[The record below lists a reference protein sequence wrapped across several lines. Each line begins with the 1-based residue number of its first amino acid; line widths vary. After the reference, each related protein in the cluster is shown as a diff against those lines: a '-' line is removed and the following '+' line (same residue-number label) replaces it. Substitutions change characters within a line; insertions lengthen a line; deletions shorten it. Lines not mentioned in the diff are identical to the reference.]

1 MDEKERQD
9 FDLEDIIR
17 EFGGAPESAEGTPEA
32 PEDLAETRRMEP
44 VEEAPEDMTE
54 TRRMDPVDLD
64 ATRRMDPVDL
74 DATRRMDPA
83 DLAETRRMDPVAS
96 AVTELSGDT
105 IRLDKLPSELTEAI
119 EKETT
124 GEDGEQVRTW
134 DPSGTVRSELFSDHW
149 EPEYEQPIGEYIP
162 PQPIV
167 FQPKSRLRE
176 LKKKLV
182 AGPEKRF
189 YELSEKGVGK
199 LQAAIFLSLLVV
211 LICAASTAM
220 YAFGMVQENRM
231 RLMVFSQ
238 FLAMLVSALLGSYQ
252 LIEGF
257 ADLGRKRVTLNTVL
271 AFTFVACCVDGVLCL
286 KQLRVPCCAAFS
298 LEVTM
303 SLWNACQKRNI
314 EMSRMDTLRKATR
327 LDGIAA
333 CPEYLDGSKG
343 LVRKEGQVEDFM
355 DHHAAR
361 SKPEKVT
368 GIYALVAIIAGFGLG
383 IAAGVMGGF
392 SAGVQVAAVSLLA
405 AVPATAF
412 ISNSRP
418 TWILERRFHKLS
430 TLLCGWQGV
439 EGLSGKAVFPLT
451 FGDLYSPDAIRLN
464 GMKFFGDWEP
474 DRVLAYA
481 TAVMVAEES
490 GLAPMFTQVLHSHN
504 GRHYDAADL
513 CHYENGGVG
522 ATVDGEAVLLGSSGF
537 MKDMEI
543 EVPDSAKI
551 TGGVYVAIGGKL
563 SGLFAV
569 SYDKSRAVVAGL
581 RTLTA
586 YRKLSCVLTTHD
598 FMLTHSFLRKRFGV
612 KPKRFQLPEHEL
624 RAQLRERQA
633 DADAPCLVMTTSGD
647 LASIAYG
654 VTGARVL
661 RSTCWLGAILHIV
674 GGVVGLGIMTLL
686 VVLGSFE
693 LLTPANM
700 FLFQLVWMIPALLI
714 TEWTRSI

>member
-17 EFGGAPESAEGTPEA
+17 EFGDASADGEEKTEITETVENLAETRRIEPVKETA
-32 PEDLAETRRMEP
+32 DLDETRRIDLPKETRADLDETRRIDPVDLAETRRMEP
-44 VEEAPEDMTE
+44 VESS
-54 TRRMDPVDLD
+54 
-64 ATRRMDPVDL
+64 
-74 DATRRMDPA
+74 PA
-83 DLAETRRMDPVAS
+83 
-96 AVTELSGDT
+96 ELTGDT
-105 IRLDKLPSELTEAI
+105 IRLDKLPREDAEAM
-119 EKETT
+119 EK
-124 GEDGEQVRTW
+124 GSANEDAEQVRTW

-149 EPEYEQPIGEYIP
+149 EPEYEQPIGEYVP

-199 LQAAIFLSLLVV
+199 LQAAIFLSVLVV

-220 YAFGMVQENRM
+220 YALGIVQENRM

-257 ADLGRKRVTLNTVL
+257 ADLGKKRVTFNTVL

-286 KQLRVPCCAAFS
+286 RELRVPCCAAFS

-314 EMSRMDTLRKATR
+314 EMSRMDTLRRAIR
-327 LDGIAA
+327 LDGVAA
-333 CPEYLDGSKG
+333 CPDYMDGVKG

-355 DHHAAR
+355 DHYATR
-361 SKPEKVT
+361 SKPEKVSN
-368 GIYALVAIIAGFGLG
+368 IYACVAIIAGVGLG
-383 IAAGVMGGF
+383 IAAGVMSGF
-392 SAGVQVAAVSLLA
+392 SAGAQVAAVSLLA

-418 TWILERRFHKLS
+418 TWILERRFHKLN

-439 EGLSGKAVFPLT
+439 EGVSGKAVFPLT
-451 FGDLYSPDAIRLN
+451 FGDLYAPDAIRLN

-474 DRVLAYA
+474 DQVLAYA
-481 TAVMVAEES
+481 TAVMTAEDS
-490 GLAPMFTQVLHSHN
+490 GLAPMFTQVLHNHN
-504 GRHYDAADL
+504 GRHYDAGEL

-522 ATVDGEAVLLGSSGF
+522 ATVEGESVLIGSSGF
-537 MKDMEI
+537 MREMDI

-551 TGGVYVAIGGKL
+551 TGGVYVAIGGTL

-586 YRKLSCVLTTHD
+586 YRKLSCALTTHD

-612 KPKRFQLPEHEL
+612 KPKRFLLPEHEV
-624 RAQLRERQA
+624 RAQLREKQA
-633 DADAPCLVMTTSGD
+633 EEEAPCLVMTTSGD

-661 RSTCWLGAILHIV
+661 RNTCWLGTILHIV

>member
-1 MDEKERQD
+1 MDVKEHQD

-17 EFGGAPESAEGTPEA
+17 EFGDPPADAEEITEMPEA
-32 PEDLAETRRMEP
+32 SEDLDATRRIEPVKETAELEETRRIDLTKEVRAELEETRRMDPVELEKTRRMEP
-44 VEEAPEDMTE
+44 VESPTM
-54 TRRMDPVDLD
+54 
-64 ATRRMDPVDL
+64 
-74 DATRRMDPA
+74 
-83 DLAETRRMDPVAS
+83 
-96 AVTELSGDT
+96 ELTGDT
-105 IRLDKLPSELTEAI
+105 VRLDKLPREYAETI
-119 EKETT
+119 EKEMAKEN
-124 GEDGEQVRTW
+124 GERVRAW

-149 EPEYEQPIGEYIP
+149 EPEYEQPMGEYVP

-199 LQAAIFLSLLVV
+199 LQAAIFLSVLVV

-238 FLAMLVSALLGSYQ
+238 FLAMLVSALLGSFQ

-257 ADLGRKRVTLNTVL
+257 ADLGKKRVTLNTVL
-271 AFTFVACCVDGVLCL
+271 AFTFVVCCVDGVLCL
-286 KQLRVPCCAAFS
+286 KELRVPCCAAFS
-298 LEVTM
+298 MEVTM
-303 SLWNACQKRNI
+303 SLWNACQRRNI
-314 EMSRMDTLRKATR
+314 EMSRMDTLRKAVR

-333 CPEYLDGSKG
+333 CPDYMDGKKG

-355 DHHAAR
+355 DCHNAR
-361 SKPEKVT
+361 SKPEKATNV
-368 GIYALVAIIAGFGLG
+368 YALVAILAGVGLG
-383 IAAGVMGGF
+383 IAAGVMEGF

-418 TWILERRFHKLS
+418 TWILERRFHKTS
-430 TLLCGWQGV
+430 TILCGWQGV
-439 EGLSGKAVFPLT
+439 EGVSGKAVFPLT
-451 FGDLYSPDAIRLN
+451 FGSLYAPDAIRLN

-474 DRVLAYA
+474 DQVLAYA
-481 TAVMVAEES
+481 TAVMTAEGS
-490 GLAPMFTQVLHSHN
+490 GLAPMFTQVLHNHN
-504 GRHYDAADL
+504 GRHYDATEL

-522 ATVDGEAVLLGSSGF
+522 ATVDGEAVLMGSSGF
-537 MKDMEI
+537 MKEMDI

-569 SYDKSRAVVAGL
+569 SYDKSRSVVAGL

-586 YRKLSCVLTTHD
+586 YRKLSCVLTSHD
-598 FMLTHSFLRKRFGV
+598 FMLTHSFLKKRFGV
-612 KPKRFQLPEHEL
+612 KPKRFLLPEHEL
-624 RAQLRERQA
+624 RAQLREKQA
-633 DADAPCLVMTTSGD
+633 EADAPCLVMTTSGD

-661 RSTCWLGAILHIV
+661 RSTCWLGTILHIV